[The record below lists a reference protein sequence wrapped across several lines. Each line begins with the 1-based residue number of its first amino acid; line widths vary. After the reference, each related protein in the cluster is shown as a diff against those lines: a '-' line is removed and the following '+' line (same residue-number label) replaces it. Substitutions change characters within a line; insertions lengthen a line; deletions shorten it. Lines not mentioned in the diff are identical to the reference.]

1 MSFEPMISSMDR
13 TFEKSGAEVSFKEI
27 LEYAPVGILIF
38 QRDGK
43 IKFANNNLFAFKN
56 VLGGNPSEVI
66 GRSIF
71 EYRLFE
77 SVDIRN
83 DLDTIKNG
91 GAFEREITTSRT
103 LSGGKVTLFLK
114 GSPIIIDDEFSG
126 GVLILED
133 IKQKAEVSE
142 LSLGQSA
149 KFRDFLG
156 SISDFY
162 LMADT
167 DGGVKFHSQKNAD
180 MFDFIF
186 DAETLKTTPQTKK
199 LSSFLFKNL
208 LENVVSSNQALS
220 TQFPF
225 EKDSRNYIASV
236 TLVPFSEDGFSV
248 DFVTV
253 LLKMLTKET
262 EEPTLSAEEI
272 DELSKYQQITAN
284 VVDGLIGLNKS
295 GKIVFW
301 NESSAKIFG
310 LARSEV
316 YGKFIGKILPAIDE
330 KYFEEI
336 QNSLKEN
343 KTWQSEIKVGEDESI
358 AEYFFLKGGVIGEEA
373 DETIMLLCSNVTER
387 IRKENELKK
396 SEERFR
402 NIVTNSH
409 DFICTLDLRGLIT
422 YANPRF
428 LEVFQYGEDELRNV
442 RFAELIDSYFLM
454 QNSFTLSDVATKNL
468 QSAELPLITK
478 MGQKIHV
485 LASFATVKDITG
497 TVQYYNVILTDITL
511 KKESEK
517 DLLLIRSVFE
527 ASQDGIALI
536 SKNRFVLVND
546 SFVKM
551 FGYRSASEI
560 LGENPVKFAD
570 KKDKEKLSRYME
582 LADEKNESP
591 SRYSFTGV
599 RRDKS
604 IVEIENSVSSYQ
616 IENENFLVWVFRDV
630 TEEKKAQNELLA
642 SEERY
647 RSITENINECI
658 WTAEN
663 KGGQLQAVF
672 YTPAI
677 RRITSYDAQQFLDDP
692 ELWGKIIHPD
702 DADFVGDKLDKLYKN
717 RSRNSE
723 TLEYR
728 IIDSSGN
735 VIWIEN
741 KISIIRDAKGRIQKI
756 FGIISDIT
764 IPKRA
769 EEELKKSAQELKESN
784 ETKDR
789 FISIVSHDLRTPFSS
804 ILGFT
809 DLLLTDDELDEEKK
823 KQYVEFIQE
832 SSKSMLSLVNSLLD
846 WTRLQTGRIKFEPE
860 RINVK
865 YVISKAIQILSG
877 TALQKH
883 INLVSDLTKDFYV
896 HADENLLLQVFN
908 NLISNAI
915 KFTKPNGNIKIDATA
930 DIEKRQVR
938 FSVKDDGIGIKK
950 EDIAK
955 LFKID
960 SKFTTAGTEGEKGS
974 GLGLS
979 LVHEIINKHGGNI
992 WVESEYGHGAEFI
1005 FTIPVSSTYIL
1016 LVDDAKMDRVLYSK
1030 LLKNLMPNY
1039 SVLEAENGRHALD
1052 VIKQYSPALI
1062 ITDHHMPLMSGY
1074 DLVKQLNVTELK
1086 YKPPVIILSGDIT
1099 KSIEEE
1105 YKSIGVEY
1113 IFQKPVNL
1121 GNFKNAI
1128 ENSLRKAIYT

>member
-1 MSFEPMISSMDR
+1 MISSMDR

-56 VLGGNPSEVI
+56 VLGGSPIEII
-66 GRSIF
+66 GKSIF
-71 EYRLFE
+71 EYRLIE
-77 SVDIRN
+77 SVDIRE
-83 DLDTIKNG
+83 DLDVVRNG
-91 GAFEREITTSRT
+91 NAFEKEISASRT
-103 LSGGKVTLFLK
+103 LSGDKVTLFLK
-114 GSPIIIDDEFSG
+114 GSPIIIDGEFSG
-126 GVLILED
+126 GILILED
-133 IKQKAEVSE
+133 IKQKADETE
-142 LSLGQSA
+142 PLLDQSTR
-149 KFRDFLG
+149 FRDFLG

-162 LMADT
+162 LMVDT
-167 DGGVKFHSQKNAD
+167 DGGVKFHSQKNVD
-180 MFDFIF
+180 LFGFVF
-186 DAETLKTTPQTKK
+186 ETETAKLGTQAKK
-199 LSSFLFKNL
+199 LSSFLFKKL
-208 LENVVSSNQALS
+208 LENVVSSNQVLT

-225 EKDSRNYIASV
+225 ERDSQNHLAAV
-236 TLVPFSEDGFSV
+236 TLVPFSDDGFSV
-248 DFVTV
+248 DFVV
-253 LLKMLTKET
+253 VMLKMISKET
-262 EEPTLSAEEI
+262 EYTALSTEEI
-272 DELSKYQQITAN
+272 DELSKYQQITAT

-301 NESSAKIFG
+301 NESAAKIFG
-310 LARSEV
+310 FARSEV
-316 YGKFIGKILPAIDE
+316 YGKFIGKILPSIDE

-336 QNSLKEN
+336 QTRLKEE
-343 KTWQSEIKVGEDESI
+343 KIWQSEIKIGEDENI
-358 AEYFFLKGGVIGEEA
+358 AEYFFLKGAMIGEEG
-373 DETIMLLCSNVTER
+373 DETIMLLCSNITER
-387 IRKENELKK
+387 VRKENELKR

-409 DFICTLDLRGLIT
+409 DFICTVDLRGLIT

-428 LEVFQYGEDELRNV
+428 LEVFQFGEEELKSL

-454 QNSFTLSDVATKNL
+454 QNVFALSDVVTKNL
-468 QSAELPLITK
+468 QSAELPLLTK

-485 LASFATVKDITG
+485 LASFATVKDISG

-536 SKNRFVLVND
+536 SKSRFVLVND

-560 LGENPVKFAD
+560 LGENPVKFAAE
-570 KKDKEKLSRYME
+570 KDKEKLSRYME

-616 IENENFLVWVFRDV
+616 IENENFLVWVLRDI
-630 TEEKKAQNELLA
+630 TEEKKAQSELKA

-647 RSITENINECI
+647 RSISENINECI

-663 KGGQLQAVF
+663 KAGQLQAVF
-672 YTPAI
+672 YTPSI
-677 RRITSYDAQQFLDDP
+677 KRITSYEAQKFLDDP

-702 DADFVGDKLDKLYKN
+702 DADFVGDKLDKLYQD
-717 RSRNSE
+717 RARNSE

-728 IIDSSGN
+728 IIDSDGN

-741 KISIIRDAKGRIQKI
+741 KISIIRDERGKIQKI
-756 FGIISDIT
+756 FGIISDVT

-769 EEELKKSAQELKESN
+769 EEEMRKSARELKDSN
-784 ETKDR
+784 DTKDR
-789 FISIVSHDLRTPFSS
+789 FISIISHDLRTPFSS

-809 DLLLTDDELDEEKK
+809 DLLLTDEELDEEKK
-823 KQYVEFIQE
+823 KQYIEFIQE
-832 SSKSMLSLVNSLLD
+832 SSKSMLNLVNSLLD
-846 WTRLQTGRIKFEPE
+846 WTRLQTGRINFEPE

-865 YVISKAIQILSG
+865 HVISKAIQILSG
-877 TALQKH
+877 TALQKQ
-883 INLVSDLTKDFYV
+883 INLVSNLTKDFYV

-915 KFTKPNGNIKIDATA
+915 KFTKLNGNIIISAVA

-938 FSVKDDGIGIKK
+938 FSVKDDGVGMKK

-960 SKFTTAGTEGEKGS
+960 SKFTTSGTEGEKGS

-979 LVHEIINKHGGNI
+979 LVSEIINKHGGTI
-992 WVESEYGHGAEFI
+992 WVESELEHGSEFI

-1039 SVLEAENGRHALD
+1039 NVLEAENGRQAMD

-1062 ITDHHMPLMSGY
+1062 ISDHNMPQMSGY
-1074 DLVKQLNVTELK
+1074 DLVKQLGAAELK

-1099 KSIEEE
+1099 KPIEEE

-1121 GNFKNAI
+1121 GNFKSAI
-1128 ENSLRKAIYT
+1128 ENSLKKAIFY

>member
-1 MSFEPMISSMDR
+1 MISSMDK
-13 TFEKSGAEVSFKEI
+13 TFERSGAEISFREI
-27 LEYAPVGILIF
+27 LEYAPIGILLF

-43 IKFANNNLFAFKN
+43 VKFANNNFFVFN
-56 VLGGNPSEVI
+56 GVLGSGPQNVT
-66 GRSIF
+66 GKSIY

-77 SVDIRN
+77 SVDIRA
-83 DLDTIKNG
+83 DLDVLKSG
-91 GAFEREITTSRT
+91 GAFEKEITTTRT
-103 LSGGKVTLFLK
+103 LNGGKVSLYLK
-114 GSPIIIDDEFSG
+114 GSPIIIDNEFSG
-126 GVLILED
+126 GVLIIED
-133 IKQKAEVSE
+133 IKQTAEE
-142 LSLGQSA
+142 TKLPLEQSS

-156 SISDFY
+156 AIADFF
-162 LMADT
+162 LMVDT
-167 DGGVKFHSQKNAD
+167 DGDVKFQSQKNTE

-186 DAETLKTTPQTKK
+186 ESETAKASSQTKK
-199 LSSFLFKNL
+199 LSSFLFKKL
-208 LENVVSSNQALS
+208 LENVVSSNQVLT

-225 EKDSRNYIASV
+225 EKDSRKYTASA
-236 TLVPFSEDGFSV
+236 TLVPFSEDGFSI
-248 DFVTV
+248 DFVIV
-253 LLKMLTKET
+253 LLKTLSKEI
-262 EEPTLSAEEI
+262 EEPGLSTEEI

-295 GKIVFW
+295 GKIIFW
-301 NESSAKIFG
+301 NESAAKIFG

-316 YGKFIGKILPAIDE
+316 YGKFIGKIFPTIDE
-330 KYFEEI
+330 KYFEDI
-336 QNSLKEN
+336 QKHLKEN
-343 KTWQSEIKVGEDESI
+343 KTWQSEIKVGDDEST
-358 AEYFFLKGGVIGEEA
+358 ADYFFLKGGVVGEEG
-373 DETIMLLCSNVTER
+373 DETIILLCSNISER
-387 IRKENELKK
+387 IREENELKK

-402 NIVTNSH
+402 NIVTNSN
-409 DFICTLDLRGLIT
+409 DFICTVDLRGLIT

-428 LEVFQYGEDELRNV
+428 LEVFQYGEEELTKL
-442 RFAELIDSYFLM
+442 RFAELIDSYYLM
-454 QNSFTLSDVATKNL
+454 QNSFNLTDVATKNL

-478 MGQKIHV
+478 LGQKIHV
-485 LASFATVKDITG
+485 LASFATVNDISDS
-497 TVQYYNVILTDITL
+497 VQYYNVILTDITL

-536 SKNRFVLVND
+536 SKSRFVLVND

-551 FGYRSASEI
+551 FRYRSASEI
-560 LGENPVKFAD
+560 LGENPIKFAD
-570 KKDKEKLSRYME
+570 KKDKEKLSSYLE
-582 LADEKNESP
+582 LAEEGKESP
-591 SRYSFTGV
+591 SRYDFTGI

-604 IVEIENSVSSYQ
+604 AVEIENSVSSYQ
-616 IENENFLVWVFRDV
+616 IENENFLVWVLRDV

-677 RRITSYDAQQFLDDP
+677 KRITSYDAQQFLGDP

-702 DADFVGDKLDKLYKN
+702 DADYVDDKLDKLYKD
-717 RSRNSE
+717 RARNFE

-728 IIDSSGN
+728 IIDSLGN

-741 KISIIRDAKGRIQKI
+741 KISIMRDEKGKIQKI

-764 IPKRA
+764 LPKRA
-769 EEELKKSAQELKESN
+769 GEELKKSTLELKESN

-789 FISIVSHDLRTPFSS
+789 FISIISHDLRTPFSS
-804 ILGFT
+804 IIGFT

-823 KQYVEFIQE
+823 KQYIEFIQE
-832 SSKSMLSLVNSLLD
+832 SSQSMLSLVNSLLD

-860 RINVK
+860 RINAK
-865 YVISKAIQILSG
+865 YLISKSIQILSG
-877 TALQKH
+877 AALQKH
-883 INLVSDLTKDFYV
+883 INLTSDLTKDFYV

-915 KFTKPNGNIKIDATA
+915 KFTKPNGNIRIDVKA
-930 DIEKRQVR
+930 DVEKRQVR
-938 FSVKDDGIGIKK
+938 FSVKDDGIGIQK
-950 EDIAK
+950 ENIAK

-960 SKFTTAGTEGEKGS
+960 SKFTTTGTGGERGS

-979 LVHEIINKHGGNI
+979 LVHEIINKHGGEI
-992 WVESEYGHGAEFI
+992 WVESEYGKGTEFI

-1016 LVDDAKMDRVLYSK
+1016 LVDDAKMDRLLYSK
-1030 LLKNLMPNY
+1030 LLKNLMPSY
-1039 SVLEAENGRHALD
+1039 SVLEAENGRHAID

-1062 ITDHHMPLMSGY
+1062 ITDHNMPLMSGY
-1074 DLVKQLNVTELK
+1074 DLVKQLNVAELK

-1099 KSIEEE
+1099 KLIEEE
-1105 YKSIGVEY
+1105 YKTIGVEY

-1128 ENSLRKAIYT
+1128 ENSLRKAIYS

>member
-1 MSFEPMISSMDR
+1 MISSMDT
-13 TFEKSGAEVSFKEI
+13 TFERSGTEVSYKEI
-27 LEYAPVGILIF
+27 LEFAPVGILIF

-43 IKFANNNLFAFKN
+43 IKFANNNLFAFQN
-56 VLGGNPSEVI
+56 VLGGNPGEVI
-66 GRSIF
+66 GKSIF
-71 EYRLFE
+71 EYRLLE
-77 SVDIRN
+77 SIDIRT
-83 DLDTIKNG
+83 DLDLIKNG
-91 GAFEREITTSRT
+91 SAFEKEVATSRT
-103 LSGGKVTLFLK
+103 LSGGKVTLILK
-114 GSPIIIDDEFSG
+114 GTPIIIDGEFSG

-133 IKQKAEVSE
+133 IKQNAEEAES
-142 LSLGQSA
+142 SLDQSTR
-149 KFRDFLG
+149 FRDFLG

-162 LMADT
+162 LMVDT
-167 DGGVKFHSQKNAD
+167 DGGVKFHSQKNVEL
-180 MFDFIF
+180 FNFVF
-186 DAETLKTTPQTKK
+186 ESESKK
-199 LSSFLFKNL
+199 LSSFLFKKL
-208 LENVVSSNQALS
+208 LENVVSSNQVLT

-225 EKDSRNYIASV
+225 EKDSQNHVVAV
-236 TLVPFSEDGFSV
+236 TLVPFSDDGFSV
-248 DFVTV
+248 DFIVV
-253 LLKMLTKET
+253 LLKMVSKET
-262 EEPTLSAEEI
+262 EKSTLSTEEI
-272 DELSKYQQITAN
+272 DELSKYQQITAT
-284 VVDGLIGLNKS
+284 VVDGLVGLNKL
-295 GKIVFW
+295 GKIIFW
-301 NESSAKIFG
+301 NESAAEIFG
-310 LARSEV
+310 FARSEV
-316 YGKFIGKILPAIDE
+316 YGKFIGKILPTIDE

-336 QNSLKEN
+336 QNKLKEE
-343 KTWQSEIKVGEDESI
+343 KTWQSEIKIGEDESL
-358 AEYFFLKGGVIGEEA
+358 AEYFSLKGAMIGEDG
-373 DETIMLLCSNVTER
+373 DETVMLLCSNITER
-387 IRKENELKK
+387 VRQEHELKK

-402 NIVTNSH
+402 SIVTNSH
-409 DFICTLDLRGLIT
+409 DFICTVDPRGLIT

-428 LEVFQYGEDELRNV
+428 IEVFQFSEEELKSL
-442 RFAELIDSYFLM
+442 RFGELIDSYFLM
-454 QNSFTLSDVATKNL
+454 QNSFTLSDVVTKNL
-468 QSAELPLITK
+468 QSAELPLLTK

-485 LASFATVKDITG
+485 LASFATVKDISG

-560 LGENPVKFAD
+560 LGENPVKFVAE
-570 KKDKEKLSRYME
+570 KDKEKLSHYLE
-582 LADEKNESP
+582 LAEEKNESP

-604 IVEIENSVSSYQ
+604 TVEIENSVSSYE
-616 IENENFLVWVFRDV
+616 IENENFLVWVFRDI
-630 TEEKKAQNELLA
+630 TEEKKAQSELQA

-647 RSITENINECI
+647 RSISENINECI

-672 YTPAI
+672 YTPSI
-677 RRITSYDAQQFLDDP
+677 KRITSYEAQQFLDDP

-702 DADFVGDKLDKLYKN
+702 DADFVGDKLDKLYQD
-717 RSRNSE
+717 RARNSE

-728 IIDSSGN
+728 IIDSDGN

-741 KISIIRDAKGRIQKI
+741 KISIIRDERGKIQKI

-769 EEELKKSAQELKESN
+769 EEEMKKSAQELKDSN
-784 ETKDR
+784 DTKDR
-789 FISIVSHDLRTPFSS
+789 FISIISHDLRTPFSS

-823 KQYVEFIQE
+823 RQYIEFIQE
-832 SSKSMLSLVNSLLD
+832 SSTSMLNLVNSLLD

-865 YVISKAIQILSG
+865 YVIAKAIQILSG

-915 KFTKPNGNIKIDATA
+915 KFTKPNGNININAVA
-930 DIEKRQVR
+930 DVDKRQVR
-938 FSVKDDGIGIKK
+938 FSVKDDGVGMKK
-950 EDIAK
+950 EDMSK

-960 SKFTTAGTEGEKGS
+960 SKFTTTGTEGEKGS

-979 LVHEIINKHGGNI
+979 LVGEIINKHGGTI
-992 WVESEYGHGAEFI
+992 WVESEFGHGSEFI

-1039 SVLEAENGRHALD
+1039 NVLEAENGRHAMD

-1062 ITDHHMPLMSGY
+1062 ISDHNMPLMSGY
-1074 DLVKQLNVTELK
+1074 DLVKQLNATELK

-1099 KSIEEE
+1099 KPIEEE

-1128 ENSLRKAIYT
+1128 EVSLRKAIYT